1 MTRDNM
7 AGCVVVGMALAVALA
22 TIAAR
27 VLIFWLLLRTA
38 R

>member
-1 MTRDNM
+1 MRDNM
-7 AGCVVVGMALAVALA
+7 AGCVIVGMALAVALA

-27 VLIFWLLLRTA
+27 VLVVWLLLRAA